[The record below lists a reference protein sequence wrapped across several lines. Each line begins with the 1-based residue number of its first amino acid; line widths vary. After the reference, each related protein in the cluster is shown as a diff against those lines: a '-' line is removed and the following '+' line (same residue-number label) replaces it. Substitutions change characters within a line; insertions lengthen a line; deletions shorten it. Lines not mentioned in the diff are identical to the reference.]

1 MLTNRDS
8 ELAPTRCAASRTT
21 WQNLGTGVTATRT
34 ASLQV
39 GANANQTNDV
49 QLGALGVTALGLG
62 DVDLEGNAKISIV
75 HLDEALTYLNSQRA
89 MVGAQMSRLENTIS
103 NLATS
108 VEAGSASQSRVL
120 DTDYATE
127 TATLTRA
134 GSCSRRARRSLA
146 QTNTQQSRVL
156 QLLR

>member
-1 MLTNRDS
+1 M
-8 ELAPTRCAASRTT
+8 PAALR
-21 WQNLGTGVTATRT
+21 
-34 ASLQV
+34 ASAV
-39 GANANQTNDV
+39 EA
-49 QLGALGVTALGLG
+49 

-134 GSCSRRARRSLA
+134 KILQQAGTAILA
-146 QTNTQQSRVL
+146 QANSQQSRVL